1 MDVAR
6 WLRGLRLE
14 QYEQVFRDNDID
26 SAVLPSLTAEDL
38 KELGIASVGHRRR
51 VLEAITALRERGEP
65 AGDTSAITEAE
76 RRQLNRNVLRSCR
89 LDGTLHQ
96 SRS

>member
-1 MDVAR
+1 MDIAR

-38 KELGIASVGHRRR
+38 KELSIASVGHRRR
-51 VLEAITALRERGEP
+51 L
-65 AGDTSAITEAE
+65 
-76 RRQLNRNVLRSCR
+76 
-89 LDGTLHQ
+89 LDRALHQ
-96 SRS
+96 ARF